1 MGNDAVKF
9 SWMAWEASR
18 LREAGLR
25 LDGDAVTMILEP
37 RLKTSACGAGGKKA
51 SGVDDSVRQV
61 MGVRCQEIQH
71 RQQSHQMLR
80 DEMDRTTGGSTL
92 ADLPASR
99 VLRVKEHYFCIKVS
113 GDEKGLIRKAQI
125 SNAKKEMTG

>member
-37 RLKTSACGAGGKKA
+37 RLKTSACGAGGKSLA
-51 SGVDDSVRQV
+51 VDDNVRRV

-80 DEMDRTTGGSTL
+80 DEMDCTTGGSRL

-99 VLRVKEHYFCIKVS
+99 VLRVKE
-113 GDEKGLIRKAQI
+113 
-125 SNAKKEMTG
+125 